1 MRQSEEETKSVMTVD
16 RLRLFN
22 EAQGTVAGNA
32 TDELEAIERV
42 FAEGEAVEGQ
52 PAEEGD
58 AQEAAY

>member
-52 PAEEGD
+52 PAEE
-58 AQEAAY
+58 